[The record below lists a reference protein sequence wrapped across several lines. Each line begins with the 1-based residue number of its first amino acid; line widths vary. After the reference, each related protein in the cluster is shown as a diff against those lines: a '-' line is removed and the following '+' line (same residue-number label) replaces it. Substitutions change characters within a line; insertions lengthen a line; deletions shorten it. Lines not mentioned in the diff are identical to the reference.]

1 MLTMQLI
8 GKTPK
13 SQIARPSA
21 EFALPS
27 CLIGLEYE
35 WEGCGGFSW
44 DLPTAKAVAPWF
56 SSHADGSL
64 RNSGI
69 EFVLKEPLFGEN
81 LLAAVTAMDDLG
93 RVCKLQSSYRT
104 SMHVHLDME
113 GTTFPDAP
121 IAIGALYAIV
131 EPFLY
136 RFVGQKRDYCNYCL
150 PWHHSEQHFETF
162 LDQLQATGASEAHA
176 KMTAEKLRRMKI
188 LKYAGLNYFS
198 LGDFGTVEFRQ
209 APVGMSRA
217 KVIQW
222 LNIIMCLKKHITGR
236 KPTTPQ
242 EILERAYTLGPELF
256 LKLVFEE
263 HYQNVVRFSP
273 DVEQDFR
280 IGVKTAAQFCVACIS
295 RDL

>member
-1 MLTMQLI
+1 MLTMELI

-13 SQIARPSA
+13 SNTARPSQ
-21 EFALPS
+21 EFVIPN

-35 WEGCGGFSW
+35 WEGCGNFNWETPVGR
-44 DLPTAKAVAPWF
+44 AVMPWF
-56 SSHADGSL
+56 SNHADGSL
-64 RNSGI
+64 RNGGI

-93 RVCKLQSSYRT
+93 RVAKFQSSYRT

-113 GTTFPDAP
+113 GTTFPHAP
-121 IAIGALYAIV
+121 LAMGALYAVV
-131 EPFLY
+131 EPLLY
-136 RFVGQKRDYCNYCL
+136 RFVGQRRDYCNYCL

-162 LDQLQATGASEAHA
+162 LDQLAGYARPGNA
-176 KMTAEKLRRMKI
+176 KITAEKLRRMKI

-222 LNIIMCLKKHITGR
+222 LNIIMSLKKYIASR
-236 KPTTPQ
+236 TTPTPS
-242 EILERAYTLGPELF
+242 EILDRAYSQGSELF
-256 LKLVFEE
+256 LKSVFGD
-263 HYQNVVRFSP
+263 HYTSAVRFSP